1 MKIGIVVYS
10 QKGHTLS
17 VASKLAE
24 KLSSLGHR
32 TSLKRLEGEDF
43 KIDEF
48 EAVIFCSSV
57 HGGEPA
63 QQMKDYINRI
73 PSLEGKKVACMATGV
88 FPAGMGRN
96 KTLES
101 MKRLCESKGATVCG
115 VASVGRWSLKRSVQI
130 REAVESIASCF

>member
-10 QKGHTLS
+10 QTGHTLS

-24 KLSSLGHR
+24 KLASLGHE
-32 TSLKRLEGEDF
+32 TSLKRLESEDF

-48 EAVIFCSSV
+48 ETFIFCSPV

-73 PSLEGKKVACMATGV
+73 PSLEGKKAACLVTGV
-88 FPAGMGRN
+88 FPANMGRN

-115 VASVGRWSLKRSVQI
+115 VASVGWWSLKRSVHI

>member
-10 QKGHTLS
+10 QTGHTLS

-24 KLSSLGHR
+24 KLASLGHK
-32 TSLKRLEGEDF
+32 TSLKRLESEDF

-48 EAVIFCSSV
+48 ETVIFCSPV

-73 PSLEGKKVACMATGV
+73 PSLEGKKAACMVTGV

-96 KTLES
+96 KALES

-115 VASVGRWSLKRSVQI
+115 VASAGWWSFRRSVQI
-130 REAVESIASCF
+130 REAVESIVSCF